1 MILIFL
7 AVTWLQSGFDKAS
20 DWKTNVEWLQGH
32 FSNTFL
38 RNQVPGALGLILM
51 MELISGVLCL
61 VGIMEILRHGGSSFG
76 YYGAVSSCL
85 TFTMLLLGQRL
96 AKDYDGARTICIYFI
111 PAVLAVHW
119 LG

>member
-20 DWKTNVEWLQGH
+20 DWKANVEWLQRH

-38 RNQVPGALGLILM
+38 RNQVPAALGLTLM

-61 VGIMEILRHGGSSFG
+61 VGIMEILRHGGGPFG

-85 TFTMLLLGQRL
+85 TFTMLLLGQRV